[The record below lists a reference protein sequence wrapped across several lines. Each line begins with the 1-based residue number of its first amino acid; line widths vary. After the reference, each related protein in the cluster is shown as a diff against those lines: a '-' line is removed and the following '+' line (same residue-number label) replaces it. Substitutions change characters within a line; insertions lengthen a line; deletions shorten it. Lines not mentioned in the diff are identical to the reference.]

1 MELSELR
8 VFLKVATERS
18 FSRAAMK
25 LHRTQPAVSQAVRRL
40 EESVGERL
48 FDRATKDAS
57 LTDAGRL
64 LRDYAERLL
73 RLSEEAEGAVR
84 DLRDLRRGRVL
95 IGANE
100 ASVHAVLPIIAR
112 FRQAHPLV
120 HVDVRRI
127 PARQVGAEVAQG
139 SLDFGVLTFQ
149 PAEPGLGS
157 MVLGQDE
164 LVMLVH
170 PSHALAHSKEVTLS
184 ECARQTVIAH
194 NDPSHVRDRVLRLF
208 EQHHIPANILVS
220 LPSLEGIKRAVAMQM
235 GVALLPRRCA
245 EPEIARGDL
254 VALAM
259 PEIRL
264 RRQVRLIF
272 RKSRRAVARLDRVSR
287 TARRETSR
295 AEGNQETRSV
305 SVGRVPVGRADSKS
319 ADVRQTLRRGVNL
332 VVTIQQ
338 QARRIPRAGDQRIA
352 HVGRNRHLQVKIPG
366 IAGPLHDVDADLGLR
381 TPLDQILQC
390 PHILRRRRHARQA
403 DHRRVA
409 EEDLRERLADDGVDA
424 PALQSLRR
432 VLPRRAAAE
441 VRVHDQHRR
450 AREPAVVEGMLCR
463 LAIVLEDVLLE
474 SVEGDRPQVPRRDDS
489 IGIDV
494 VAAQRDPAAD
504 RFRHLP
510 HQLTILRTSV
520 TSPASAAAATMAG
533 LISSVRPVGLP

>member
-1 MELSELR
+1 VELSELR
-8 VFLKVATERS
+8 VFLKVAAERS

-40 EESVGERL
+40 EENVGERL

-112 FRQAHPLV
+112 FRQAHPMV

-245 EPEIARGDL
+245 EPEIVRGDL

-272 RKSRRAVARLDRVSR
+272 RKSG
-287 TARRETSR
+287 E
-295 AEGNQETRSV
+295 RSHA
-305 SVGRVPVGRADSKS
+305 SLAF
-319 ADVRQTLRRGVNL
+319 
-332 VVTIQQ
+332 
-338 QARRIPRAGDQRIA
+338 
-352 HVGRNRHLQVKIPG
+352 
-366 IAGPLHDVDADLGLR
+366 LGL
-381 TPLDQILQC
+381 LDEKH
-390 PHILRRRRHARQA
+390 P
-403 DHRRVA
+403 VK
-409 EEDLRERLADDGVDA
+409 
-424 PALQSLRR
+424 
-432 VLPRRAAAE
+432 
-441 VRVHDQHRR
+441 
-450 AREPAVVEGMLCR
+450 AVVETR
-463 LAIVLEDVLLE
+463 KREV
-474 SVEGDRPQVPRRDDS
+474 
-489 IGIDV
+489 
-494 VAAQRDPAAD
+494 
-504 RFRHLP
+504 
-510 HQLTILRTSV
+510 
-520 TSPASAAAATMAG
+520 SA
-533 LISSVRPVGLP
+533 